1 MSTTPT
7 VVFIDDSATMRE
19 VIKIAFRRENIDVV
33 AYPDAA
39 TALTNIEER
48 KPDVVITDV
57 IMPDKDGYEVCQSIK
72 QHPKL
77 NGTPVILMSG
87 VVNRAVAEKAFSVKA
102 DELIRKPFQPQ
113 DLITR
118 VKHLLKSDN
127 EAPAPAPTNA
137 AAALSSI
144 FAAPAAN
151 GSVAKAKPVSLP
163 QASAVA
169 DAPTAPALSTS
180 SPTFTPT
187 PAPAPT
193 NGVTAKISTGAS
205 DVTKLRVEI
214 ARLEGLVKKLQ
225 SELAA
230 EREYVRS
237 LEEHFKTVQQQ

>member
-39 TALTNIEER
+39 TALTNIEQS

-127 EAPAPAPTNA
+127 EAPALAPTNA
-137 AAALSSI
+137 VAALSSI
-144 FAAPAAN
+144 FAAPAGN
-151 GSVAKAKPVSLP
+151 GTAAKAKPVSLP
-163 QASAVA
+163 QASAAA
-169 DAPTAPALSTS
+169 DAPVPSASSPAPVVTSAPA
-180 SPTFTPT
+180 
-187 PAPAPT
+187 AT
-193 NGVTAKISTGAS
+193 NGAAPRISATASS

>member
-39 TALTNIEER
+39 TALTSIEQS

-77 NGTPVILMSG
+77 NDTPVILMSG

-137 AAALSSI
+137 AAALSTI
-144 FAAPAAN
+144 FAAPAGN
-151 GSVAKAKPVSLP
+151 GSAAKAKPVSLA
-163 QASAVA
+163 QASAAA
-169 DAPTAPALSTS
+169 DAPVPSPS
-180 SPTFTPT
+180 SPAAVLT
-187 PAPAPT
+187 PAPAATSGAAP
-193 NGVTAKISTGAS
+193 KISASASS

>member
-39 TALTNIEER
+39 TALTSIEQS

-127 EAPAPAPTNA
+127 EPLAPAPTNA

-151 GSVAKAKPVSLP
+151 GSAAKPKPIAAP
-163 QASAVA
+163 QATAVA
-169 DAPTAPALSTS
+169 DFPAPPTPSTS
-180 SPTFTPT
+180 AAVPMPSPT
-187 PAPAPT
+187 PAPA
-193 NGVTAKISTGAS
+193 NGAPKISASASS